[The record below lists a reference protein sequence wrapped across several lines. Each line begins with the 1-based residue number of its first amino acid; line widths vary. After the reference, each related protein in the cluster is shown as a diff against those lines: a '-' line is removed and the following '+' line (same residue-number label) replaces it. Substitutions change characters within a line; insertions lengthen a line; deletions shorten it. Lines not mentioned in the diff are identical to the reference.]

1 MEPKLAAAISERD
14 LLLTQLREQF
24 PDVDEQTI
32 QDTVEGETDINLMLE
47 AIVRSS
53 LDDTCM
59 VNAINDRITV
69 MQERRAR
76 IGFRATQKRDLV
88 QRVMERTGIKKLSP
102 ADMTVSLRISP
113 PHVTITDE
121 TIIPFNFWIKQ
132 PPKLDKAAIKAA
144 IKDGTNIPGALLG
157 NISQTLSVRTK

>member
-1 MEPKLAAAISERD
+1 MEPKLAAAISERE

-24 PDVDEQTI
+24 PEADEQTI
-32 QDTVEGETDINLMLE
+32 QDTVEGESDVNLMLE

-76 IGFRATQKRDLV
+76 IGFRATKKRELV
-88 QRVMERTGIKKLSP
+88 QRVMERTGIEKLTP
-102 ADMTVSLRISP
+102 ADMTVSLRASP

-121 TIIPFNFWIKQ
+121 TIIPEEYWLPQ
-132 PPKLDKAAIKAA
+132 APKLDKAALKNA
-144 IKDGTNIPGALLG
+144 IKDGENVPGVLLG
-157 NISQTLSVRTK
+157 NISTTLSVRTK